1 MLEREAKFSTLGT
14 ESKVTF
20 EQMPKLL
27 ESREAMLK
35 AVDSTIP
42 HAREV
47 VTHFEA
53 DHVVSKESLE
63 SLKVQLAT
71 LQEIVTASS
80 GSESFEAVKV
90 RLTELKQ
97 KIDEVAVLTV
107 ADFEQ
112 GAQSV
117 GYLKIQPLMQALYD
131 WNTALER
138 DVVNFKAGV
147 HALSVAQLAD
157 VVAKTEAALKPIQNE
172 ESITKW
178 VSLHNEDARKVG
190 EAITTAIA
198 KVSESA
204 TDQAFASVREDLG
217 DLKNL
222 LMDLSKVFPTPLAEA
237 YPSTNEGKSEKALV
251 VETVALASALGADL
265 QRELTN
271 TLGVQ
276 KPDASIQTAKATA
289 PSGSGNNGVGVTEV
303 HHHHSSGNNMML
315 WYMLFNNNR
324 GYDSGYSYVPNH
336 APMYSGATRLRS
348 SPEYASFSK
357 ASEASHSTLTGHSNF
372 TSHTSGPLGRST
384 PSVSSGGF
392 GKSSSGVSSSS
403 HSSRAG
409 HVGGF
414 NSGRSSSAGF
424 GG

>member
-1 MLEREAKFSTLGT
+1 MYNQENTGVQVEALTGAEAQPDMAKADTSSIRREPGLLTRITEHPSIRNAVFALSAIIGGAGIVGQSGCAPENGSYNNQVSAVRMLEREAKFSTLGT

-63 SLKVQLAT
+63 SLKIQLTT

-107 ADFEQ
+107 ADFGQ

-204 TDQAFASVREDLG
+204 TDQAFASVRDG
-217 DLKNL
+217 C
-222 LMDLSKVFPTPLAEA
+222 
-237 YPSTNEGKSEKALV
+237 EK
-251 VETVALASALGADL
+251 
-265 QRELTN
+265 
-271 TLGVQ
+271 
-276 KPDASIQTAKATA
+276 
-289 PSGSGNNGVGVTEV
+289 
-303 HHHHSSGNNMML
+303 
-315 WYMLFNNNR
+315 
-324 GYDSGYSYVPNH
+324 
-336 APMYSGATRLRS
+336 
-348 SPEYASFSK
+348 
-357 ASEASHSTLTGHSNF
+357 
-372 TSHTSGPLGRST
+372 
-384 PSVSSGGF
+384 
-392 GKSSSGVSSSS
+392 
-403 HSSRAG
+403 RA
-409 HVGGF
+409 VRF
-414 NSGRSSSAGF
+414 
-424 GG
+424 